1 MPSNLFLTPIT
12 NLQSLLAGTARW
24 QELTGAESAAAAAA
38 AIYKQSCGDED
49 KHPRPRA
56 IVGTTGNRSLRRIT
70 TTGFQMTAPLF
81 LEIQLDT
88 PDEYIGD
95 HNAAFDWFMLEVE
108 TLIEQMAGL
117 AGTDGY
123 LDVTEF
129 LEAEPPLPFA
139 EELNDGREYWGTI
152 WEIEIIG

>member
-24 QELTGAESAAAAAA
+24 QELTGAESAAAVAA
-38 AIYKQSCGDED
+38 AIYKQGCGDEV
-49 KHPRPRA
+49 KH
-56 IVGTTGNRSLRRIT
+56 
-70 TTGFQMTAPLF
+70 APLF

-129 LEAEPPLPFA
+129 LEAEPTLPFA
-139 EELNDGREYWGTI
+139 E
-152 WEIEIIG
+152 